1 MKEELMKNSEDI
13 LSLLYLAK
21 QIGWKK
27 MNKNSI
33 QRIMYLLQVLYSF
46 KHQGA
51 NIFGNF
57 HFNTTLY
64 GPYSSEIE
72 NSVSFLDSNE
82 MIIVENGEIVL
93 NAEQAYITKD
103 EGKIVW
109 MRNLLLILGKYG
121 EKNVFALTI
130 NDPEYENTIM
140 ANKTTVLDS
149 NNPQNETYLKLQ
161 EFKDCFEQTI
171 TDTSKIDDDEYLSMY
186 FDYIFSHI

>member
-1 MKEELMKNSEDI
+1 
-13 LSLLYLAK
+13 
-21 QIGWKK
+21 
-27 MNKNSI
+27 
-33 QRIMYLLQVLYSF
+33 
-46 KHQGA
+46 
-51 NIFGNF
+51 
-57 HFNTTLY
+57 
-64 GPYSSEIE
+64 
-72 NSVSFLDSNE
+72 